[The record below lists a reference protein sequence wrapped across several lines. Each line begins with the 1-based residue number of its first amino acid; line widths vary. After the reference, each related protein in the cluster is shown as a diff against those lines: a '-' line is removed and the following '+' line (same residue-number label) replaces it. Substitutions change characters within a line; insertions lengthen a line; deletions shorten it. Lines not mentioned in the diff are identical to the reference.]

1 MTKNKGLRRIL
12 AALLSGA
19 MLAGLYPAGASAKEP
34 RIIEPKQAI
43 QAGTAPGLKDRSAN
57 RRDARKAGDLPAAKP
72 QYNSTDMVRV
82 SVILDGAST
91 LDKGY
96 GAEDLTGNSAAI
108 RWGSSV

>member
-12 AALLSGA
+12 AALLGGA

-43 QAGTAPGLKDRSAN
+43 QAETAPGLKDRAAN

-82 SVILDGAST
+82 SVILDS
-91 LDKGY
+91 
-96 GAEDLTGNSAAI
+96 
-108 RWGSSV
+108 